1 MTRSPMKR
9 AVALAL
15 VAAAAIAVALLPQ
28 ALGPF
33 HIRVLQFFFFAAAT
47 AVAWNILGGFAGYWS
62 FGHTVSI
69 GVGAFSAAHFGLIFG
84 QAEGPWGM
92 VLPLLAGGLVSG
104 VFALIIAYPLLRLR
118 GTYFAIAMLGV
129 SQVVAELA
137 NNLSVF
143 QGGVGLFLPSP
154 VPSGMAPERFYYYA
168 FAALLALCLGVSWAV
183 KRSKFGYALLSI
195 REDEDTAQMLG
206 VATERYKIAA
216 FVLSASLVG
225 LLGAVYGYSLGYFT
239 TYSVFRLDFSLNMIV
254 FCLIGGIGT
263 LFGPVIGAA
272 LLLFLT
278 NVLLSD
284 FLDIHLMLTGALVV
298 ATILLMPGGILRAGA
313 TLPWK
318 RRARKEAKA

>member
-1 MTRSPMKR
+1 MTR
-9 AVALAL
+9 ALAL
-15 VAAAAIAVALLPQ
+15 VLVVAAVLLTALAPQ

-47 AVAWNILGGFAGYWS
+47 AVAWNILGGYAGYWS
-62 FGHTVSI
+62 FGHTASI
-69 GVGAFSAAHFGLIFG
+69 GMGAFAAAHFGLIFG
-84 QAEGPWGM
+84 QAPGPWGM
-92 VLPLLAGGLVSG
+92 ALPVLAGALVSG
-104 VFALIIAYPLLRLR
+104 LFALVIAYPLLRLR

-154 VPSGMAPERFYYYA
+154 VPSGMPPERFYYYL
-168 FAALLALCLGVSWAV
+168 FAALLGLCLLISWAV
-183 KRSKFGYALLSI
+183 KRSKFGYALLAI

-216 FVLSASLVG
+216 FVLSATLVG
-225 LLGAVYGYSLGYFT
+225 VLGAVYGYSLGYFT

-272 LLLFLT
+272 ILMFLT

-298 ATILLMPGGILRAGA
+298 AVILLMPGGVLRAGA
-313 TLPWK
+313 TLPWRR
-318 RRARKEAKA
+318 RRAKESRA